1 MIILACSFYQRFMV
15 VTPARK
21 KNRTYVE
28 SAGNTINEENRG
40 VVLSSID
47 KAGNVISGIAAVQRQ
62 AFDRPLSQ
70 VKGEA

>member
-1 MIILACSFYQRFMV
+1 MV
-15 VTPARK
+15 VAPARK

-40 VVLSSID
+40 VVLSPID
-47 KAGNVISGIAAVQRQ
+47 KAGNIISGIAAVQGKT
-62 AFDRPLSQ
+62 FDRPFSQ